1 MKNFQTTPILERNNS
16 TDSDQSH
23 ILHFHARLITYI
35 GATISIGLCIIT
47 LCVLIW
53 YIRKQK
59 TLTFEQVPVE
69 DGNTNDAKSNT
80 KNVYDDF
87 QYLRCKITEN
97 NTQQSDN
104 RMQQTSVVYETPT
117 IQREHV
123 TPRGNIADEDAN
135 IYGNTLQHQR
145 LERQPTNEIY
155 MNMDTNR

>member
-1 MKNFQTTPILERNNS
+1 MNFQTTPDHERTYS
-16 TDSDQSH
+16 TDASQSH
-23 ILHFHARLITYI
+23 MLHFHARLITYI
-35 GATISIGLCIIT
+35 GATISVGLCIIT

-59 TLTFEQVPVE
+59 SVTFEQVPVE
-69 DGNTNDAKSNT
+69 DGNTNEGKSNT

-87 QYLRCKITEN
+87 QYLRCKNNE
-97 NTQQSDN
+97 NTQHNDN

-117 IQREHV
+117 IEKEHV
-123 TPRGNIADEDAN
+123 TLRGNTTDEDAN

-145 LERQPTNEIY
+145 LERQPKSEIY